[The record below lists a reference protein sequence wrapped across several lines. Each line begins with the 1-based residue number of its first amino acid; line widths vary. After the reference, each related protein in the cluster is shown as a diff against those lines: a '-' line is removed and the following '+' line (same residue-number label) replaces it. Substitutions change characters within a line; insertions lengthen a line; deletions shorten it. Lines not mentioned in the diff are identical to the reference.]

1 VIYNLQVI
9 GHDSVDSCPYG
20 KLLFSQYENMTTQ
33 DSKEP
38 LVADVQ
44 TLMAHLWMVR
54 TFLKHCDEFEQA
66 PEYLHIPRTIFDVIR
81 AIETRTSTSDS
92 GALVAMVR
100 KKVPRL
106 RKVAD
111 EFSSQIDEISSHT
124 NFKMAAVSLSACAD
138 ALQMI
143 ADQYDHTS
151 H

>member
-1 VIYNLQVI
+1 MIYYLQVI
-9 GHDSVDSCPYG
+9 RLDSVDSCPYG
-20 KLLFSQYENMTTQ
+20 KLLSFSQYENMTTQ

-81 AIETRTSTSDS
+81 AIETRTSKSDS
-92 GALVAMVR
+92 VALVAMVR

-111 EFSSQIDEISSHT
+111 EFSSQIDSHT
-124 NFKMAAVSLSACAD
+124 NFKMAADSLSACAD

-143 ADQYDHTS
+143 ADQ
-151 H
+151 